1 MRYAVL
7 SDVHANLPALEAVL
21 ARLEAAKPDGLLCLG
36 DCVGYGA
43 QPNECVEL
51 LVEHQAVTVRGNHD
65 VAAVESGKEEWFTE
79 GARRC
84 ILWTREQL
92 QPRVRDYLSGLPD
105 SLEIDGAQL
114 CHGAPF
120 DPDYY
125 ILTAADAGLAL
136 AASDRHLVFVGHTH
150 CAEWYTARAGA
161 SRPVVSPVPSGGTLV
176 MEPGKRYVVNPG
188 AVGQPRD
195 GNSMAAYAVWDTE
208 SATIELHRVPYNVR
222 AAQEEI
228 IRAGLPAMVSAR
240 LIVGA

>member
-1 MRYAVL
+1 ML

-21 ARLEAAKPDGLLCLG
+21 ARLEAERPDGLLCLG

-43 QPNECVEL
+43 QPNECVAL
-51 LVEHQAVTVRGNHD
+51 LIEHQAIAVRGNHD
-65 VAAVESGKEEWFTE
+65 VAAVESGKEQWFTE

-92 QPRVRDYLSGLPD
+92 QPQVHDYLSGLPD
-105 SLEIDGAQL
+105 TLEADGAQL

-125 ILTAADAGLAL
+125 VLTEADAEMAL
-136 AASDRHLVFVGHTH
+136 EASERRLVFVGHTH
-150 CAEWYTARAGA
+150 CAEWYTAGAGGT
-161 SRPVVSPVPSGGTLV
+161 RPVLFPASSGGTLV
-176 MEPGKRYVVNPG
+176 MEPGKGYVVNPG

-208 SATIELHRVPYNVR
+208 AATIRLHRVPYNIR

-228 IRAGLPAMVSAR
+228 IRAGLPAMMSAR
-240 LIVGA
+240 LVVGA